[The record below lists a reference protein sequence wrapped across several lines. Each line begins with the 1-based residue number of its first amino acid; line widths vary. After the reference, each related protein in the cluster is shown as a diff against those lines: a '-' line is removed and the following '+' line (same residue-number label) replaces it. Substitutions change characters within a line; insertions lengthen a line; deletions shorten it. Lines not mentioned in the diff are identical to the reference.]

1 MYLNP
6 KLNVFTCDLF
16 AFWGWD
22 YFLALIIDWKRSGD
36 GRKEP
41 WWSRLL
47 QLQFSRNWLEE
58 EHFSRP
64 NWRTSFHL
72 ARSCRLTH
80 LGIWR
85 TLNRIFLIL
94 ILLEKPAKLMTPS
107 YSSIIID
114 IYDISK
120 SGWNSPLFNAFLVRT
135 CASIL
140 KYICSTFT
148 FEHFFCV
155 F

>member
-72 ARSCRLTH
+72 ARSFRLTH

-94 ILLEKPAKLMTPS
+94 T
-107 YSSIIID
+107 
-114 IYDISK
+114 K